1 MLRIR
6 YSNSYLRFG
15 MEFYFAAVALGLSL
29 SSIGFGIFITL
40 KIFNIPDITTDGSYT
55 LGAAVTAALL
65 SNGYSFAIVIPAVL
79 ISGALAGTAT
89 GLIHTRF
96 KINPLLAGILVMT
109 ALYSVNLSIMGRSNI
124 PLINIH
130 SIFSHH
136 FFSNDLTNTLI
147 VLCVIILSLSGILT
161 FILKTDFG
169 IAMRATGSSETM
181 IRALGVNTN
190 TMKILGLAM
199 ANALTAFSG
208 FLVCQYQQ
216 FADINMGIGIVIFG
230 LGAVMIGE
238 TLMNLLKVKSIMMN
252 LFSVI
257 LGCVVFR
264 LVIAWALSLGVD
276 PNLLRLI
283 TSLIVLIIVVI
294 PNIKKTD

>member
-1 MLRIR
+1 
-6 YSNSYLRFG
+6 
-15 MEFYFAAVALGLSL
+15 MEFYFAAIALGMGLC
-29 SSIGFGIFITL
+29 SIGFGIYITL

-96 KINPLLAGILVMT
+96 KINALLAGILVMT

-124 PLINIH
+124 PLINTP

-136 FFSNDLTNTLI
+136 FISNDLSNTL
-147 VLCVIILSLSGILT
+147 LILSIIVFLLLSILT

-238 TLMNLLKVKSIMMN
+238 TMMNLLKIKSIVLN

-257 LGCVVFR
+257 VGCIVFR

-294 PNIKKTD
+294 PNIKKTN